1 MVKVI
6 LFELGLV
13 LFKVISFSPDN
24 YGPWKANFRENSLKL
39 NNIKI
44 EIIKEY
50 AYSNFNI
57 FTVQSYLV
65 INFERRN
72 SRAKKM
78 LRKSRKELRDFYW
91 KTHKVSHKAQET
103 KSRVHLFKVAQKSL
117 NFILCI

>member
-1 MVKVI
+1 MI
-6 LFELGLV
+6 
-13 LFKVISFSPDN
+13 KVISFSPDN
-24 YGPWKANFRENSLKL
+24 YRPWKAAFRENSLEL

-50 AYSNFNI
+50 AKLYSNFNI
-57 FTVQSYLV
+57 STVQSYLV

-103 KSRVHLFKVAQKSL
+103 KSRVHLLKVAQKSL
-117 NFILCI
+117 NFIVYLA